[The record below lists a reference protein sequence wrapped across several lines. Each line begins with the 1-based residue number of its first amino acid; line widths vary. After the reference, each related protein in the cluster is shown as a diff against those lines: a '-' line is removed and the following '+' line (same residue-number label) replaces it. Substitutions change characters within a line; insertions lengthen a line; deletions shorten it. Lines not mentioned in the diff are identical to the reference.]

1 MVNIYNKIYFKF
13 RKREVCKAKIIMKK
27 LDLDNIDKGI
37 SKICWNSGIEY
48 EAILKKP
55 ETLLL
60 LLRGKKDV
68 LLLKF
73 VKKDMIFLEEFE
85 SYLDDL
91 YKYDVTKGVY
101 ITTGVFE
108 QRIRDKCSFIPMY
121 KKIKLVDKYNF
132 IKDQLGVNGKA
143 LEVFKENRFK
153 LYKYLPN

>member
-1 MVNIYNKIYFKF
+1 
-13 RKREVCKAKIIMKK
+13 MKK
-27 LDLDNIDKGI
+27 LDLGNIDKGI
-37 SKICWNSGIEY
+37 SKICWNNGIEY

>member
-13 RKREVCKAKIIMKK
+13 REKEVCKAKIIMKK

-48 EAILKKP
+48 EAIVKKP

-60 LLRGKKDV
+60 LLRGKKDI

>member
-1 MVNIYNKIYFKF
+1 MESSFI
-13 RKREVCKAKIIMKK
+13 
-27 LDLDNIDKGI
+27 
-37 SKICWNSGIEY
+37 
-48 EAILKKP
+48 
-55 ETLLL
+55 
-60 LLRGKKDV
+60 
-68 LLLKF
+68 
-73 VKKDMIFLEEFE
+73 KKDMIFLEEFE